1 MSRPRAATSRRGGGS
16 VVVVVVIVVVV
27 SVAVVIVGIA
37 VIVVVIVGACAASA
51 AGASARSIC
60 VPDVAGDQSLS
71 PARLK
76 ASASTAATRGGVPVI
91 QHSGVMSDQLAGRL
105 ERRAATNRS
114 RCHGR

>member
-1 MSRPRAATSRRGGGS
+1 MDDKQRFELKMIESSGLQLIRASQGHTMKGVREVIGPALS
-16 VVVVVVIVVVV
+16 VKD
-27 SVAVVIVGIA
+27 
-37 VIVVVIVGACAASA
+37 
-51 AGASARSIC
+51 

-91 QHSGVMSDQLAGRL
+91 QHPGVMSDQLAGRL